1 MLSENKKFQGE
12 TDCWISMGFDHF
24 DKKMQTYEVGRGRA
38 VHNFYLF
45 FKAGNTYCKEMLYT
59 VYLLIKIACL
69 VKVQNIVLLLRA
81 GDYLPTC
88 YHLP

>member
-1 MLSENKKFQGE
+1 MHAE
-12 TDCWISMGFDHF
+12 TGRVNRPCPSS
-24 DKKMQTYEVGRGRA
+24 QTYEVVNGRA

-45 FKAGNTYCKEMLYT
+45 FKAGNTYSKAMLNT
-59 VYLLIKIACL
+59 VDLLIKIACL

-88 YHLP
+88 YQLP